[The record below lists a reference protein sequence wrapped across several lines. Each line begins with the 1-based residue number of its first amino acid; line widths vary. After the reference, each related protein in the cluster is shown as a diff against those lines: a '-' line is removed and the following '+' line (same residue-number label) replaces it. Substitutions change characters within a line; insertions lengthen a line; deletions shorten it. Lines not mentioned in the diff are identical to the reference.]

1 MGPQQQQA
9 GQHEESD
16 QGQDHGVLRQ
26 TLSVRTSSV
35 RHGRRNAASA
45 CGNRADASVRTAAA

>member
-9 GQHEESD
+9 GQHEEGD

-26 TLSVRTSSV
+26 PLAVRRSSV
-35 RHGRRNAASA
+35 RHGRRSAASA
-45 CGNRADASVRTAAA
+45 CGKRADASVRTAAA